1 MGICKPLYIKDK
13 YILFWK
19 LILSFIY
26 GYNISIFFLLIF
38 IFVIIWLS
46 FSFISYSLLI
56 FIPNLSYNSF
66 IVLFGSIVMVVSL
79 EDFEFD
85 KISVIIN
92 FRGLEKD
99 IW

>member
-13 YILFWK
+13 YIHCLKF
-19 LILSFIY
+19 ILSFIY
-26 GYNISIFFLLIF
+26 GYNISIIFLLIF

-56 FIPNLSYNSF
+56 FISNLSYNSF